1 MRARRHLV
9 PGGRIRRSARPA
21 RGSRRPRVVR
31 WPRPGFGRQFRRD
44 AEGFA
49 IRRQLLSKLSAD
61 GAWLSHSPQNRA
73 LDIAESFLK
82 ALYRQDRWSGAS
94 LAADLC
100 TQLSDQTACKLIA
113 SCSPRACE
121 PQKELYHRSKGTW
134 PQSSR
139 HSTNRVK
146 DPEIEWIETL
156 KGFTCGLVHRWT
168 SPQVKPA

>member
-1 MRARRHLV
+1 MIHGRHFGGYTDLVMICVHFMLILNRISVPISVPPFPPLPLAMRTRRHLD

-82 ALYRQDRWSGAS
+82 
-94 LAADLC
+94 DLSAGP
-100 TQLSDQTACKLIA
+100 LVG
-113 SCSPRACE
+113 RE
-121 PQKELYHRSKGTW
+121 FGGRSM
-134 PQSSR
+134 
-139 HSTNRVK
+139 H
-146 DPEIEWIETL
+146 
-156 KGFTCGLVHRWT
+156 
-168 SPQVKPA
+168 PAQ